1 MQMPNTIALPSL
13 PVDTVQFSSDPDSYL
28 EAARREHPWLA
39 RFSQGYVIFG
49 YAAVDDLLRD
59 EENLVPGLGPVVE
72 FYGMEGTM
80 WGRFMKEMVKTETGA
95 THARLRASVA
105 HAFTPRSANQARTLQ
120 QRVIT
125 ELLDEW
131 APKRELNFAYF
142 ASFYPVTVMCGLLG
156 VSAEPV
162 PRLRKAIEH
171 HISSLT
177 MNLETKQHFVLAWDE
192 LWKFADT
199 VVKEREVS
207 GEYDE
212 NSLLDLIIAAKKAGQ
227 LDEDELRIML
237 LTVFI
242 AGYDTTKNQ
251 LTMMMKLLLDHPEM
265 YRRCAEDKDFCRKVV
280 EEALRHTSIAT
291 PYREVAKDFVYKGH
305 EFRKGELVVCAPPLA
320 GRDPAIF
327 PEPLKFDPDRTNA
340 GRHLAFGRG
349 SHMCLGMW
357 IAKATLQEGIH
368 VIAQRMR
375 NPRLNGEIKWRSF
388 LGAWGLLDLPIAFE
402 PA

>member
-1 MQMPNTIALPSL
+1 MQLPAENWL

-28 EAARREHPWLA
+28 EAARRAHPWLG
-39 RFSQGYVIFG
+39 RFSQGYVVYG
-49 YAAVDDLLRD
+49 YDAVADLLRD
-59 EENLVPGLGPVVE
+59 DENLVPGLGPVVE

-95 THARLRASVA
+95 THARLRSSVA
-105 HAFTPRSANQARTLQ
+105 RAFTPRSANDLRSLQ
-120 QRVIT
+120 QKVIT

-131 APKRELNFAYF
+131 APKGEFNFAYF

-156 VSAEPV
+156 VSAEAV

-177 MNLETKQHFVLAWDE
+177 MNLETKQHFVPAWDE
-192 LWKFADT
+192 LWEFADT
-199 VVKEREVS
+199 VVKEREAS

-212 NSLLDLIIAAKKAGQ
+212 ASLLDSIIAAKKSGQ

-291 PYREVAKDFVYKGH
+291 PYREVARNFLYKGH
-305 EFRKGELVVCAPPLA
+305 EFRRGELVICAPPLA
-320 GRDPAIF
+320 GRDPAMF
-327 PEPLKFDPDRTNA
+327 SEPLIFDPERENA

-357 IAKATLQEGIH
+357 IARATLQEGIH
-368 VIAQRMR
+368 LIAQRLK
-375 NPRLNGEIKWRSF
+375 NPRLKGEIKWRSF

-402 PA
+402 RA